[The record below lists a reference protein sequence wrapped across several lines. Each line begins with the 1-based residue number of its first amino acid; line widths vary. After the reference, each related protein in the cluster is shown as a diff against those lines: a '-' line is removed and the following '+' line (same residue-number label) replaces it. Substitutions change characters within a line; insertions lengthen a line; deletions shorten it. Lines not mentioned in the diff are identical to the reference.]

1 MPYSYAKRSRVSAL
15 AVLAVLGAALLPA
28 AERAAAQVRPDAP
41 GGASAIRLDAPRIPP
56 LPEAEWTA
64 EQRALVDRYAPQ
76 VRIGNAFRTLLRVP
90 ELVEAVMPF
99 VLFTSIDSS
108 LPPRHRR
115 LLILR
120 AAWLCRSDYLWAD
133 HAPTARVAGI
143 LPAELRRIAEGP
155 EADGWDPFEAA
166 LLRLADELYV
176 NSSVRDATW
185 NALAARYGLHN
196 LFDAVMAVNETVLVA
211 MLYNSWGVQPDASA
225 RARFPADAL
234 YPPRVPAPEPPLA
247 APRVAPL
254 EGDGIRVRRTFAR
267 YPALQAARGGQSG
280 YVNRIS
286 PLTPYFRELLIL
298 RIGWNCQAVYEWAK
312 HVGSV
317 GRARDHGLDPERIA
331 LGPDAGWD
339 PFEAAHIRA
348 ADEIYRDGII
358 AQDTWDTLAARYDTR
373 EMMSVVMTVANYRLV
388 SLALNAF
395 GVQPQETDELFP
407 DAALRLLPAGAGH
420 ASRRP

>member
-1 MPYSYAKRSRVSAL
+1 MRTIRFRRRVAL
-15 AVLAVLGAALLPA
+15 VSLAMTGSLLWQGPA
-28 AERAAAQVRPDAP
+28 HAAAQVRPDAP
-41 GGASAIRLDAPRIPP
+41 GTPVARLDEPRIPP

-64 EQRALVDRYAPQ
+64 EQRALVERYASE
-76 VRIGNAFRTLLRVP
+76 VRIGNAFRTMLRVP

-99 VLFTSIDSS
+99 VLFTSIDST
-108 LPPRHRR
+108 LPARHRG

-120 AAWLCRSDYLWAD
+120 TAWLTQSSYLWAD
-133 HAPTARVAGI
+133 HAPTARAAGV

-155 EADGWDPFEAA
+155 DAAGWDPFEAT

-185 NALAARYGLHN
+185 DALAEHYDLYN
-196 LFDAVMAVNETVLVA
+196 LFDAVMAVNETTLIA
-211 MLYNSWGVQPDASA
+211 MLYNSWGVQPDDNAY
-225 RARFPADAL
+225 ARFPADVPHSL
-234 YPPRVPAPEPPLA
+234 DVPAPEAPLS

-254 EGDGIRVRRTFAR
+254 EGPGIRVGRTFGR
-267 YPALQAARGGQSG
+267 YPALQTARSGQSG

-286 PLTPYFRELLIL
+286 PLTPYYRELLIL

-317 GRARDHGLDPERIA
+317 GRARDHGLEPERIA
-331 LGPDAGWD
+331 LGAGAGWD
-339 PFEAAHIRA
+339 SFEAAHVLA
-348 ADEIYRDGII
+348 ADEIYRDGIVSQ
-358 AQDTWDTLAARYDTR
+358 ATWDTLAARYDTR

-388 SLALNAF
+388 SMSLNAL

-407 DAALRLLPAGAGH
+407 DVPLR
-420 ASRRP
+420 